1 MTPVRFLFVLPF
13 VLGTFIFSPARAQSP
28 PDAVKYW
35 VFFTDKGAEAG
46 AKADAV
52 SVRPEAL
59 ARRARRGGAI
69 PSEIDRG
76 PSPAYV
82 RTLRALGVTPL
93 VESRWLNAVSARLS
107 SEKLAAVRAL
117 PFVRGVRPVGGIKPL
132 DAGVPRPLVE
142 ARPVASASGGFRLE
156 YGNSETQLSLV
167 NDIAVLERGIDG
179 TGVRLGLLDTG
190 IGDLTRHP
198 AFARML
204 DEGRLIESRDF
215 TNQPDDGS
223 RHGRSVLSVAAGF
236 DEGNLIGPAHG
247 AEILHARTEYTPTE
261 TNQEEDNFVAGLEW
275 LESMG
280 VDVVNVSL
288 GYSEFDAGQHSYTVD
303 DMNGD
308 TAVTTIAADMAA
320 ALGVTMVSSAG
331 NEGCAS
337 PDLCW
342 YFITSPADADSVI
355 TVGAVSATGAKA
367 GFSSFGPTAD
377 GRIKP
382 DVAAMGVSVWLVSSD
397 VGYGF
402 SNGTSFS
409 SPMVAGVVAQ
419 ILQVNPD
426 LTPVEVRAL
435 LRETASQAQN
445 PDNALGW
452 GLIDADAAVT
462 LAEAMATGTEAGADA
477 APPSVTLFPNPVTGA
492 ATFEVRAPLR
502 PAHARLSVF
511 DVLGRRVAVPFDG
524 ILAPGLNRLR
534 FDASPLPPGVY
545 FYTLESERARQSGNL
560 VVMR

>member
-1 MTPVRFLFVLPF
+1 MLPLRLFLALVF
-13 VLGTFIFSPARAQSP
+13 GTLIFSPSRAQP
-28 PDAVKYW
+28 APEAVKYW
-35 VFFTDKGAEAG
+35 IFFTDKGAAG
-46 AKADAV
+46 TGAV
-52 SVRPEAL
+52 ASVRPEAL
-59 ARRARRGGAI
+59 ARRKRRGGVI
-69 PSEIDRG
+69 PPDIDRKV
-76 PSPAYV
+76 SPAYV
-82 RTLRALGVTPL
+82 EALRARGVEPL
-93 VESRWLNAVSARLS
+93 VESRWLNAVSARVPAA
-107 SEKLAAVRAL
+107 ELAAVRAL
-117 PFVRGVRPVGGIKPL
+117 PFVRGVRPVGGVRPSAT
-132 DAGVPRPLVE
+132 DAPRPLVE
-142 ARPVASASGGFRLE
+142 AHPVAPASGGFRLD
-156 YGNSETQLSLV
+156 YGNSEGQLSLV
-167 NDIAVLERGIDG
+167 NDVAVLERGIDG

-190 IGDLTRHP
+190 IGDLSRHP
-198 AFARML
+198 AFTRML

-288 GYSEFDAGQHSYTVD
+288 GYSEFDDGQHSYTVE
-303 DMNGD
+303 DMDGD
-308 TAVTTIAADMAA
+308 TAVTTVAADRAA

-331 NEGCAS
+331 NEGCSS

-355 TVGAVSATGAKA
+355 TVGAVSISGAKA
-367 GFSSFGPTAD
+367 SFSSFGPTAD

-382 DVAAMGVSVWLVSSD
+382 DVSAMGVSVWLVSSD
-397 VGYGF
+397 TGYGF

-426 LTPVEVRAL
+426 LGPVEVRDL
-435 LRETASQAQN
+435 LRQTASQAEN

-452 GLIDADAAVT
+452 GIIDADAAVT
-462 LAEAMATGTEAGADA
+462 LAEAMATGTEAAPDET
-477 APPSVTLFPNPVTGA
+477 PPSVTLFPNPVAGTA
-492 ATFEVRAPLR
+492 IFEVRAPLR
-502 PAHARLSVF
+502 PARARLSVF

-524 ILAPGLNRLR
+524 LLAPGLNRLR

-545 FYTLESERARQSGNL
+545 FYTLESGRARQSGNL

>member
-1 MTPVRFLFVLPF
+1 MSPARFLLLLPL
-13 VLGTFIFSPARAQSP
+13 VLGSVVFSPARAQSP
-28 PDAVKYW
+28 PDPVKYW
-35 VFFTDKGAEAG
+35 IFFTDKGTGAG
-46 AKADAV
+46 KKADAV
-52 SVRPEAL
+52 PVRPEAL

-76 PSPAYV
+76 PSPDYLDAL
-82 RTLRALGVTPL
+82 RTLGVTPL

-107 SEKLAAVRAL
+107 SGTLAAVRAL
-117 PFVRGVRPVGGIKPL
+117 PFVRGVRPVGGVKPL
-132 DAGVPRPLVE
+132 DTEPPRPLVE
-142 ARPVASASGGFRLE
+142 ASPVAPASGAFRLE
-156 YGNSETQLSLV
+156 YGNSEGQLALV
-167 NDIAVLERGIDG
+167 NDISVLERGIDG
-179 TGVRLGLLDTG
+179 AGVRLGLLDTG
-190 IGDLTRHP
+190 IGDLTKHP

-236 DEGNLIGPAHG
+236 DEGNLIGPANG

-288 GYSEFDAGQHSYTVD
+288 GYSKFDAGERSYTVE

-308 TAVTTIAADMAA
+308 TAVTSIAADRAA

-331 NEGCAS
+331 NEGCSS

-355 TVGAVSATGAKA
+355 TVGAVSISGARA
-367 GFSSFGPTAD
+367 SFSSFGPTAD

-382 DVAAMGVSVWLVSSD
+382 DVAAMGVSVWLASSD
-397 VGYGF
+397 TGYGF

-426 LTPVEVRAL
+426 LGPIEVRDL
-435 LRETASQAQN
+435 LRATASRAEN

-452 GLIDADAAVT
+452 GIIDADAAVT
-462 LAEAMATGTEAGADA
+462 LAEAMATATEAADA
-477 APPSVTLFPNPVTGA
+477 PAPLSVTLFPNPVAGA

-502 PAHARLSVF
+502 PVPVRLSIF
-511 DVLGRRVAVPFDG
+511 DVLGRRVAVPFEG
-524 ILAPGLNRLR
+524 LLAPGLNRLH
-534 FDASPLPPGVY
+534 FDAAPLPPGIY
-545 FYTLESERARQSGNL
+545 FYTLENGRVRQSGNL

>member
-1 MTPVRFLFVLPF
+1 MLPLRLFLALVF
-13 VLGTFIFSPARAQSP
+13 GTLIFSPSRAQTAP
-28 PDAVKYW
+28 EAVKYW
-35 VFFTDKGAEAG
+35 IFFTDKGAAETG
-46 AKADAV
+46 AVA

-59 ARRARRGGAI
+59 ARRKRRGGVI
-69 PSEIDRG
+69 PPDIDRKV
-76 PSPAYV
+76 SPAYV
-82 RTLRALGVTPL
+82 EALRARGVEPL
-93 VESRWLNAVSARLS
+93 VESRWLNAVSARVPAEELS
-107 SEKLAAVRAL
+107 AVRAL
-117 PFVRGVRPVGGIKPL
+117 PFVRGVRPVGGVRPSAT
-132 DAGVPRPLVE
+132 DAPRPLVE
-142 ARPVASASGGFRLE
+142 AHPIVPGAGGFRLE
-156 YGNSETQLSLV
+156 YGNSEGQLSLV
-167 NDIAVLERGIDG
+167 NDVAVLERGIDG
-179 TGVRLGLLDTG
+179 TGVRLGILDTG

-198 AFARML
+198 AFTRML

-288 GYSEFDAGQHSYTVD
+288 GYSEFDDGQHSYTVE
-303 DMNGD
+303 DMDGD
-308 TAVTTIAADMAA
+308 TAVTTVAADRAA

-331 NEGCAS
+331 NEGCSS

-355 TVGAVSATGAKA
+355 TVGAVSISGAKA
-367 GFSSFGPTAD
+367 SFSSFGPTAD

-382 DVAAMGVSVWLVSSD
+382 DVSAMGVSVWLVSSD
-397 VGYGF
+397 TGYGF

-426 LTPVEVRAL
+426 LGPVEVRDL
-435 LRETASQAQN
+435 LRQTASQAEN

-452 GLIDADAAVT
+452 GIIDADAAVT
-462 LAEAMATGTEAGADA
+462 LAEAMATGTEAAPDEM
-477 APPSVTLFPNPVTGA
+477 PPSVTLFPNPVAGTA
-492 ATFEVRAPLR
+492 IFEVRAPLR
-502 PAHARLSVF
+502 PARARLSVF

-524 ILAPGLNRLR
+524 LLTPGLNRLH
-534 FDASPLPPGVY
+534 FDAFPLPPGVY
-545 FYTLESERARQSGNL
+545 FYTLESGRARQSGNL